1 MEKLIALF
9 QASVGKHRVITG
21 EDVTNWKSGV
31 LKPVN
36 RLNTEVVV
44 LPETTQQ
51 VSEILALCCD
61 RGVSVVPQGGLSGL
75 VEGTDVAKNEV
86 ALSLEKMDKIEEID
100 LKNGTMTVQAGVIL
114 QVAQEA
120 AEQAG
125 FLFGLDLGARGSATI
140 GGNISTNAGGNRV
153 IRYGMTRDM
162 VLGLEAVLA
171 DGTVVSSMGKLV
183 KDNSG
188 YDLKQLFIG
197 SEGTL
202 GVVTRAVIKLFPKPV
217 SQNVALIG
225 VDDFD
230 SVIHLLHQ
238 SKQRLGGNLT
248 AFEVMWQE
256 YFQLVT
262 TEPAPHR
269 APISQDH
276 SFYVL
281 LESMGANQTE
291 DHLALESVLAKALED
306 GRVADAALAK
316 NQAEVGAIWAM
327 RDDIFQVARLSVH
340 LVGFDVSL
348 PANEIE
354 EYVKTVDQRLGQ
366 LSADYHCL
374 VFGHLGDGNMHL
386 VVTLKSDEA
395 SEKYA
400 VEEIVYSE
408 LRERGGSIS
417 AEHGIGLQKKS
428 FLSYTRSKEEIGLMK
443 TIKRALDPK
452 GVLNP
457 GKIIDS

>member
-1 MEKLIALF
+1 MKTLIESFKEIL
-9 QASVGKHRVITG
+9 GNHRVISG
-21 EDVTNWKSGV
+21 EDVANWKSGV
-31 LKPVN
+31 LKPVD
-36 RLNTEVVV
+36 RTDTEVVV
-44 LPETTQQ
+44 LPETAQQ
-51 VSEILALCCD
+51 VSEILVLCSD
-61 RGVSVVPQGGLSGL
+61 SGIPVVAQGGLTGL
-75 VEGTDVAKNEV
+75 VDGVNVAKNEV

-100 LKNGTMTVQAGVIL
+100 LQNGTMTVQAGVIL

-120 AEQAG
+120 AEAAG

-202 GVVTRAVIKLFPKPV
+202 GIVTRAVIKLFPKPV
-217 SQNVALIG
+217 SQNVALVG

-230 SVIHLLHQ
+230 SVIQLLNY
-238 SKQRLGGNLT
+238 SKQQLGGNLT

-256 YFQLVT
+256 YFQLIT

-269 APISQDH
+269 APISQDYA
-276 SFYVL
+276 FYVL
-281 LESMGANQTE
+281 LESMGVNPTE
-291 DHLALESVLAKALED
+291 DHAALGSVLEKALEE
-306 GRVADAALAK
+306 GYVADAALAK
-316 NQAEVGAIWAM
+316 NQAEVNAIWAM

-348 PANEIE
+348 PVNEIE
-354 EYVKTVDQRLGQ
+354 GYVQTVDHRLGQ
-366 LSADYHCL
+366 LNADYHCL
-374 VFGHLGDGNMHL
+374 VFGHLGDGNIHL
-386 VVTLKSDEA
+386 SVTLKSDNT
-395 SEKYA
+395 SEKGA

-408 LRERGGSIS
+408 LSGRGGSVS

-443 TIKRALDPK
+443 VIKQALDPH
-452 GVLNP
+452 GILNP
-457 GKIIDS
+457 GKVIDL

>member
-1 MEKLIALF
+1 MKALIESFKEIL
-9 QASVGKHRVITG
+9 GNHRVISG
-21 EDVTNWKSGV
+21 EDVANWKSGV

-36 RLNTEVVV
+36 RADTEVVV
-44 LPETTQQ
+44 LPETAQQ
-51 VSEILALCCD
+51 VSEILVLCSKS
-61 RGVSVVPQGGLSGL
+61 GTPVVAQGGLTGL
-75 VEGTDVAKNEV
+75 VDGVNVATNEV

-100 LKNGTMTVQAGVIL
+100 LQNGTMTVQAGVIL

-120 AEQAG
+120 AEEAG

-171 DGTVVSSMGKLV
+171 DGTIVSSMGKLV

-202 GVVTRAVIKLFPKPV
+202 GIVTRAVIKLFPKPV
-217 SQNVALIG
+217 SQNVALVG

-230 SVIHLLHQ
+230 SVIQLLNY
-238 SKQRLGGNLT
+238 SKQQLGGNLT

-256 YFQLVT
+256 YFQLIT

-276 SFYVL
+276 AFYVL
-281 LESMGANQTE
+281 LESMGVNQTE
-291 DHLALESVLAKALED
+291 DHAALGSVLEKALEE
-306 GRVADAALAK
+306 GYVADAALAK
-316 NQAEVGAIWAM
+316 NQAEVNAIWAM

-348 PANEIE
+348 PVNEIE
-354 EYVKTVDQRLGQ
+354 EYVQTVDHRLGQ
-366 LSADYHCL
+366 LNEDYHCL
-374 VFGHLGDGNMHL
+374 VFGHLGDGNIHL
-386 VVTLKSDEA
+386 VVTLKSDKT
-395 SEKYA
+395 SEKDA

-408 LRERGGSIS
+408 LSGRGGSVS
-417 AEHGIGLQKKS
+417 AEHGIGLQKKY
-428 FLSYTRSKEEIGLMK
+428 FLSYTRSKEEIELMK
-443 TIKRALDPK
+443 VIKQALDPH
-452 GVLNP
+452 GILNP
-457 GKIIDS
+457 GKVIDL